1 MRTWKHTYYFDKYLE
16 KLVKYNWLLK
26 SWEWECEIETEL
38 VWSGILWW
46 TNGHR
51 PFRSQTEWFTRF
63 SRGNIWWGIWWIFN
77 PQEKTSTGNGKKWNA
92 RGRIYRSDVYIRF
105 GITPSNYLVSPI
117 QKRYRRPNKGD
128 WSSQD
133 FSLLI
138 FSKKDVTVLII
149 VYLCSVFRFGIW
161 CTHQQCPI
169 FEKGLFL
176 MWFFFHCL
184 AHLFFDI

>member
-1 MRTWKHTYYFDKYLE
+1 MIRTWNHTYCIDKYLE

-26 SWEWECEIETEL
+26 SWEWECENETEL
-38 VWSGILWW
+38 VWFGILWW

-105 GITPSNYLVSPI
+105 GIT
-117 QKRYRRPNKGD
+117 
-128 WSSQD
+128 
-133 FSLLI
+133 LLTI
-138 FSKKDVTVLII
+138 LYHQSKKDTGVLTKETGHTKIP
-149 VYLCSVFRFGIW
+149 VS
-161 CTHQQCPI
+161 
-169 FEKGLFL
+169 
-176 MWFFFHCL
+176 WFFWKRTLLCWLLFIFVVYSVLGYGAPTNNVQFLKKDYFWCD
-184 AHLFFDI
+184 LFFIV